1 MKFSVYNQAS
11 IDHPERCED
20 AVLTFPGNGKAPIFA
35 VIDGMGGHQHQN
47 EDGTT
52 VTGREAAQMVRDTLI
67 EDLEHFPTDV
77 DGSPEGEAEKRVIA
91 ALNRAHKRVYNEL
104 NDAEERPPIN
114 RVGAV
119 ATVVVICENGARV
132 LAIQVGDTRGYL
144 FSEGELIQLCQDE
157 DNIEFLVRQNI
168 LSAEDGARLA
178 DIIDAYDGVN
188 EPKVTGSIR
197 IAGQPYEL
205 YLAWRW
211 FLVGNSALN
220 IPGANVV
227 INAIGIYPEDPLT
240 QVSRIEISEGDR
252 LFLCSD
258 GIYKNL
264 TESEMEN
271 GLSQVSED
279 TALKLGEAALARSK
293 DENNRRRTPDD
304 ISAIVVDFN

>member
-1 MKFSVYNQAS
+1 MKFSVYSEAS

-20 AVLTFPGNGKAPIFA
+20 AVLAFPGNGKAPVFA
-35 VIDGMGGHQHQN
+35 VIDGMGGHQHKN
-47 EDGTT
+47 ADGTT

-67 EDLEHFPTDV
+67 QDLEHIPASA
-77 DGSPEGEAEKRVIA
+77 DGSPDGETETHVIA
-91 ALNRAHKRVYNEL
+91 ALKRAHERVYNEL
-104 NDAEERPPIN
+104 NRAEELPTIN

-119 ATVVVICENGARV
+119 ATVVVICENGARL
-132 LAIQVGDTRGYL
+132 LAVQVGDTRGYL
-144 FSEGELIQLCQDE
+144 YSEGELLQLCPDE
-157 DNIEFLVRQNI
+157 DNIEYLVRQDI

-178 DIIDAYDGVN
+178 EILNTYDGVN
-188 EPKVTGSIR
+188 EPKVTGWIT

-227 INAIGIYPEDPLT
+227 INALGIYPEDPVT
-240 QVSRIEISEGDR
+240 QVSRIEISPGDR

-264 TESEMEN
+264 SDIEMTN
-271 GLSQVSED
+271 GLNVTED
-279 TALKLGEAALARSK
+279 TAVKLGEAALARSK
-293 DENNRRRTPDD
+293 DQDNRRRTPDD